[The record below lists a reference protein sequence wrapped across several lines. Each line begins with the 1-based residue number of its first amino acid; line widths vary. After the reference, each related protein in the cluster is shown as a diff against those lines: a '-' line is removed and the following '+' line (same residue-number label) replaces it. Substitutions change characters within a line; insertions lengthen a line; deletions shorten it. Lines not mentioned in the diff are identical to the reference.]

1 MANGQGGQEKAR
13 DDPRGRRTRTRWPK
27 KRLARLVET
36 QLDNAEGIRHLMMHD
51 PKSGQFVRVTGNAEQ
66 IGEALK
72 TDNAIWFYTK
82 DPSVR
87 AFTDLLNRALDKPA
101 EHVQVAG
108 ADGGPLVIRW
118 QRDEKLNLELDSTV
132 TNVPAC
138 DVKQIE
144 SHDDAT

>member
-1 MANGQGGQEKAR
+1 MPKA
-13 DDPRGRRTRTRWPK
+13 
-27 KRLARLVET
+27 
-36 QLDNAEGIRHLMMHD
+36 IRHLMMRD
-51 PKSGQFVRVTGNAEQ
+51 PKSGQFVRVTGNAEE

-108 ADGGPLVIRW
+108 ANGGPLVIRW
-118 QRDEKLNLELDSTV
+118 QHDE
-132 TNVPAC
+132 
-138 DVKQIE
+138 
-144 SHDDAT
+144 DATLESDSMVI